1 MNNIENNKNRR
12 IDGRIKDLVLVF
24 GLAIV
29 LGFSVWNVFYTN
41 DNNPSTTASL
51 MNEKEKRIS
60 LLLKEMDGVGNADVM
75 IYETEEGVQ
84 SAVVICDGA
93 KNFDVLIKVREAVAT
108 ALGTEEKTIKVY
120 LKKE

>member
-1 MNNIENNKNRR
+1 MNNFENNKNRR
-12 IDGRIKDLVLVF
+12 IDGRIKDLLLVF

-41 DNNPSTTASL
+41 DTPSTTASL

-60 LLLKEMDGVGNADVM
+60 LLLKEMDGVGSADVM